1 MNVCLPKTKWPRKQ
15 KKNWTNVVCNK
26 VTKRNPMPKGG
37 GINLPLLLV
46 IICKRSKNNIAIN
59 TCLPQTKWQR
69 FFKKPTGRFVSP
81 PLPSS
86 FVNNQIFFTMSTF
99 LPQNDQ
105 KKKNK
110 KTQRKGAWAL
120 LFFHRMQRIK
130 KQQPYE
136 HLFATNKLIQQPK
149 KPRQGDMNLPPL
161 LTIIYK
167 G

>member
-105 KKKNK
+105 KKKKQKNPKERSMNPLFLSSYAKDK
-110 KTQRKGAWAL
+110 KTTTLWT
-120 LFFHRMQRIK
+120 FVCH
-130 KQQPYE
+130 KQ
-136 HLFATNKLIQQPK
+136 TN
-149 KPRQGDMNLPPL
+149 
-161 LTIIYK
+161 TTT
-167 G
+167 